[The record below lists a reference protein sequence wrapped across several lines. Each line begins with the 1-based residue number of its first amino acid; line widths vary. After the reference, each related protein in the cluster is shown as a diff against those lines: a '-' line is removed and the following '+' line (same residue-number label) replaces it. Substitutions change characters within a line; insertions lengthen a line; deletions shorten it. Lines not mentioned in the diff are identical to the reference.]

1 MIFKCKLQL
10 FFLSASLIFPAIMVL
25 FLWEVLM
32 VGYLVVRFV
41 ILALLLYV
49 FVLRKN
55 IAHLQTEYKN
65 LLQESRAQTSNE
77 QRNKENIYLHLNQN
91 FLITYMNDTACQFFN
106 INKGDWLNLPALG
119 TIMEDTAAN
128 FDYLKQALAKVSRN
142 PETLNEEAVILTSD
156 KKKLPMKIRIRP
168 MLDGTLACVGLSI
181 VLRDVSE
188 ASSLQRKLTKLKNRD
203 TLVSTILNQ
212 EALFKKMDKEF
223 GRCKRYNQEFSMVV
237 VEMRAIYDFICQG
250 IDFDRGDKLFVQT
263 AQICSQIIGKSGFV
277 GRYDKTRFALVMPKA
292 PRELSSETA
301 QNLYYPLVKMIQSLG
316 IDRTNAEMIIISYTN
331 RKNFSDTPDGMLG
344 RVNAHIDRALKQ
356 RDYGIK
362 SSDRK

>member
-1 MIFKCKLQL
+1 
-10 FFLSASLIFPAIMVL
+10 
-25 FLWEVLM
+25 
-32 VGYLVVRFV
+32 
-41 ILALLLYV
+41 
-49 FVLRKN
+49 
-55 IAHLQTEYKN
+55 
-65 LLQESRAQTSNE
+65 
-77 QRNKENIYLHLNQN
+77 
-91 FLITYMNDTACQFFN
+91 
-106 INKGDWLNLPALG
+106 
-119 TIMEDTAAN
+119 
-128 FDYLKQALAKVSRN
+128 
-142 PETLNEEAVILTSD
+142 
-156 KKKLPMKIRIRP
+156 
-168 MLDGTLACVGLSI
+168 
-181 VLRDVSE
+181 
-188 ASSLQRKLTKLKNRD
+188 
-203 TLVSTILNQ
+203 
-212 EALFKKMDKEF
+212 
-223 GRCKRYNQEFSMVV
+223 MVV

-292 PRELSSETA
+292 PREQSSETA